1 MRVLSESETR
11 ALLIARVG
19 LLSGFGL
26 MLVFCVFVIIYTVL
40 LILAGGEME
49 TFREVLEPLQW
60 LVLSLDVV
68 AMGLLAVGFW
78 FFGMHHDT
86 IRNQA
91 QNMSMGFAVWTVITA
106 TWKLR
111 LLWTPLEEINPISK
125 RLTGGEYDIFMP
137 HFEFLR
143 TNYVGF
149 LISSILMFI
158 LMTMLVRLIRN
169 YRVYENFQTMNL
181 NLFQMYG
188 VLTMVGAVLMG
199 VGWLAFSPSMSGT
212 VGGSIMLVFYLVA
225 WLLVFLVLPI
235 LGLWVFI
242 PAFRV
247 HQSAVETLKFILR
260 RKSEKERVET
270 SKEPEVARG

>member
-1 MRVLSESETR
+1 MALTESEQR
-11 ALLIARVG
+11 ALMVARIG

-26 MLVFCVFVIIYTVL
+26 MFVFCLLVILYTVL
-40 LILAGGEME
+40 LILFGGNTGTIKGFFEPVQYM
-49 TFREVLEPLQW
+49 VLT
-60 LVLSLDVV
+60 LDVV

-91 QNMSMGFAVWTVITA
+91 QNMALGFAVWTAITV

-125 RLTGGEYDIFMP
+125 RLRGGDYDIFMP

-158 LMTMLVRLIRN
+158 LMTMMVRLIRN

-188 VLTMVGAVLMG
+188 VLTMVGAILMG
-199 VGWLAFSPSMSGT
+199 LGWLAFSPGMSGT
-212 VGGSIMLVFYLVA
+212 VGGSIMLVFYLCA
-225 WLLVFLVLPI
+225 WLLMFLGLPI
-235 LGLWVFI
+235 LGLWVFF

-260 RKSEKERVET
+260 RKSEREKMET
-270 SKEPEVARG
+270 STEPDVARG